1 MTRLITDK
9 HGAELAREILTQI
22 EAEVE
27 AQLVCDSS
35 TGESSTEGPVWN
47 QSVWAVVDLDL
58 LPPRS
63 SVELIDPATITARR
77 SLDYVPNGRAVRS
90 GLAAA
95 IDSGVGPSCGTALC
109 FAGHASLMAG
119 DRYLIPVRPEVAQKL
134 RTGRVRRSLRHFV
147 NNYRHKL
154 RDHGAKVLSTV
165 ITPDNEVT
173 TVEIRARELLG
184 LTAGEAETL
193 FAGGNT
199 LSDLRRY
206 VEMMEQG
213 LHLVTGRPKRGVRRR
228 TSGED

>member
-1 MTRLITDK
+1 MPRLITDK
-9 HGAELAREILTQI
+9 RGAKLAREILTQI

-27 AQLVCDSS
+27 AQLVRESS
-35 TGESSTEGPVWN
+35 TSTEGPVWN
-47 QSVWAVVDLDL
+47 QSVWVMVDLDL

-77 SLDYVPNGRAVRS
+77 SLDYVPNGHAVRS

-109 FAGHASLMAG
+109 FAGHASIMAG

-154 RDHGAKVLSTV
+154 PPSLSDILGSTV

-206 VEMMEQG
+206 VEMMERGQN
-213 LHLVTGRPKRGVRRR
+213 LSTGKPKRGVRRR